1 MKQLLL
7 ILIIVLAVLHL
18 NAQSVE
24 VHQVNSAQFD
34 KLIKDQGGVLLDV
47 RTQSEFRNG
56 HIANSGQL
64 NYYTFNF
71 KKKLLLLPKDQPIFL
86 YCNTGYRSKKAAK
99 YLADNN
105 FEKVYNLEHGIME
118 WELKNLPVVVDPNAE
133 PDTDNKMEYAQ
144 YTQLIDSSDPVF
156 IDFYASWCSPCRKM
170 MPFIDS
176 LKVDYHNK
184 IDIVKVNVDASKKLV
199 KELKISGVPYLALYD
214 KGELVFS
221 KNGIIS
227 REDLTSIFD
236 NCIRNLP

>member
-1 MKQLLL
+1 
-7 ILIIVLAVLHL
+7 
-18 NAQSVE
+18 
-24 VHQVNSAQFD
+24 
-34 KLIKDQGGVLLDV
+34 
-47 RTQSEFRNG
+47 
-56 HIANSGQL
+56 
-64 NYYTFNF
+64 
-71 KKKLLLLPKDQPIFL
+71 
-86 YCNTGYRSKKAAK
+86 
-99 YLADNN
+99 
-105 FEKVYNLEHGIME
+105 VYNLEHGIME
-118 WELKNLPVVVDPNAE
+118 WELNDLPVVIDPNAE

-156 IDFYASWCSPCRKM
+156 IDFYAPWCSPCRKM

-221 KNGIIS
+221 KNGTIS